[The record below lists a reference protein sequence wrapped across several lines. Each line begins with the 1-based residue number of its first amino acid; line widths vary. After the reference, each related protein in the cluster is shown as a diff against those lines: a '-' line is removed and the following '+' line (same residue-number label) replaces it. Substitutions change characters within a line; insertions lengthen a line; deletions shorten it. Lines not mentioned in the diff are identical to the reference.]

1 MVELKTT
8 VGVSDEVDRLVST
21 ADEGGVVVET
31 MKVSEEVDRVVSV
44 ADEEDAKVETMK
56 VSSIS
61 EAVNPRVVVLEDD
74 GKLVEAEV
82 SIVEVC

>member
-1 MVELKTT
+1 MIELTTT
-8 VGVSDEVDRLVST
+8 VEMSEEVDRVVST
-21 ADEGGVVVET
+21 ADGEEVVVET

>member
-1 MVELKTT
+1 M
-8 VGVSDEVDRLVST
+8 
-21 ADEGGVVVET
+21 VET